1 MGTNRNI
8 GRNNV
13 VFDIL
18 RPSCRKRD
26 DSQRKHTN
34 LFFMLAVFAQC
45 SHPDFHP
52 SVSVSLCE
60 DLSLNSVSPVLF
72 LFLFIY
78 FFSPKG
84 DSIWPSVSFT
94 GILHQMCAHRFEVTL
109 HHHLSAHG
117 RDAIF
122 CVYILWR
129 IPLFL
134 LADCRV
140 HMHSWLQMLSI
151 KSCKTHSGT
160 SLEGLLPLPLSH
172 LRTSCQL
179 TSPLP

>member
-1 MGTNRNI
+1 MGTSRNI

-13 VFDIL
+13 VFDYEMTARGSTQI
-18 RPSCRKRD
+18 
-26 DSQRKHTN
+26 
-34 LFFMLAVFAQC
+34 F
-45 SHPDFHP
+45 
-52 SVSVSLCE
+52 SLCW
-60 DLSLNSVSPVLF
+60 LSLASVHTPTSTPLF
-72 LFLFIY
+72 LSHCVRIFDSTLCLPFYFFFFLFT
-78 FFSPKG
+78 FFPQRVIRF
-84 DSIWPSVSFT
+84 DPQCPSQGSC
-94 GILHQMCAHRFEVTL
+94 IRCAHADLKSRWITVW
-109 HHHLSAHG
+109 SAHG

-134 LADCRV
+134 HADCHV

>member
-34 LFFMLAVFAQC
+34 LFFILAVFAQC

-60 DLSLNSVSPVLF
+60 DLSLDSVSPVLL

-78 FFSPKG
+78 FFSPKVWFDLTLG
-84 DSIWPSVSFT
+84 VLHRDLASDVRTQIWSHAASPSPPRTVEMPYS
-94 GILHQMCAHRFEVTL
+94 VY
-109 HHHLSAHG
+109 
-117 RDAIF
+117 IF
-122 CVYILWR
+122 CDVYSVLAR
-129 IPLFL
+129 RLLCSHAFL
-134 LADCRV
+134 APDAL
-140 HMHSWLQMLSI
+140 H
-151 KSCKTHSGT
+151 
-160 SLEGLLPLPLSH
+160 
-172 LRTSCQL
+172 
-179 TSPLP
+179 

>member
-72 LFLFIY
+72 LFFIY
-78 FFSPKG
+78 LLFSPKG
-84 DSIWPSVSFT
+84 GFDLTLGV
-94 GILHQMCAHRFEVTL
+94 LH
-109 HHHLSAHG
+109 
-117 RDAIF
+117 RD
-122 CVYILWR
+122 
-129 IPLFL
+129 
-134 LADCRV
+134 LASDV
-140 HMHSWLQMLSI
+140 
-151 KSCKTHSGT
+151 
-160 SLEGLLPLPLSH
+160 
-172 LRTSCQL
+172 RTQI
-179 TSPLP
+179 